1 MRKGFLPG
9 VYAPFILS
17 GLALVAVFFGRVVS
31 QGNNVPGEFRLE
43 EQAKENE
50 SNEAMRAKEAMQNRY
65 DRLKDENGNFTP
77 AYYAA
82 AVKQADQLLQ
92 SGSRAGALNL
102 SWEELGPDNVGGRTR
117 AILIDKRDAT
127 NNTIYAGGVSGGLW
141 KSTNG
146 GNNWSRISNWNQWM
160 AISCIAQGPAPDYTI
175 YVGTGEGL
183 AQIVGTSFN
192 SGTAGNGIYK
202 LTSNDSPVL
211 ITPDA
216 FDGTTVDPNS
226 PWAAVNRIACNPLD
240 ASQIIAATQGGLY
253 QSNDGGQNWTQIT
266 ISGVTNGSS
275 AADVKWSN
283 DGQNIFASVGSNKIL
298 VRSLN
303 GGFSWSKVTT
313 TTNPGFPSTQGRM
326 ELAIAPSNSS
336 VVYAS
341 IATTS
346 GSTFGV
352 YRSVDN
358 GDTWT
363 NIGSKG
369 PLFDPFGGNN
379 QGWYDNVVAVN
390 PADPNKIY
398 LAGVDL
404 YTWNDQSGWKLA
416 DVGLGA
422 GATNPNYIHPDKHAI
437 VLAENNPNLM
447 YVGCDGGVY
456 KSTDALSAFPFPTY
470 TVKNRGYNVTQ
481 CYSVAAGIAGEVMG
495 GAQDN
500 GTNYIDF
507 KGNTRMAAK
516 MVIGGDGIY
525 SEISHIDP
533 RVFFGGIYFGEVLR
547 SGNATSSFDGFYDIK
562 VDPQGH
568 NQPSRC
574 GGQKDQNATFIS
586 PFYLGE
592 TRTAANGLK
601 NIKFGADKFYAAG
614 EVVNVKSS
622 TGKYP
627 VSYTLPSDL
636 NTGDTALIP
645 DPIRSTC
652 MISSYCGVWL
662 TPDALDLGIIP
673 RWFKLIS
680 SMNGTPYAFTM
691 SKDGN
696 TVYIG
701 MSGGRVYRFPNFNA
715 HIDTATYPV
724 GPNAIGIIYNSAA
737 EYTNTLVA
745 SGRPIE
751 GISVD
756 PNDPDHVV
764 AVISGFSSVS
774 QPHVYES
781 TNGGA
786 NWTALTNGLPNMP
799 VYDVVV
805 HDANTIVIGSELGI
819 WSWDGSTW
827 HEENGGLPRV
837 PVYRLI
843 EKELYNDG
851 CQVLYIGT
859 HGRGMWRSTTLTAGG
874 CSLTSGVNE
883 VANNNAI
890 ANLSVYP
897 NPVSSHS
904 KISLTLDKADAVTF
918 RVFDITGKLYREVT
932 ERNAIAGE
940 NLFDLDA
947 SGLSNGTYILA
958 ATVGNTRTQSRLF
971 VVSK

>member
-9 VYAPFILS
+9 FYAPFILS
-17 GLALVAVFFGRVVS
+17 GLAVVAVFFGRVIS
-31 QGNNVPGEFRLE
+31 WNEGVPGEFQLE
-43 EQAKENE
+43 KQAKEREENE
-50 SNEAMRAKEAMQNRY
+50 SMRAKEAMQFRY

-77 AYYAA
+77 AYYAE

-92 SGSRAGALNL
+92 TGSRAGALNL
-102 SWEELGPDNVGGRTR
+102 TWEELGPDNVGGRTR

-127 NNTIYAGGVSGGLW
+127 NNTVYAGGVSGGLW

-146 GNNWSRISNWNQWM
+146 GNNWSRVTGWNQWLSV
-160 AISCIAQGPAPDYTI
+160 SCIAQGPGPDYNI

-183 AQIVGTSFN
+183 AQIIGTSFN

-202 LTSNDSPVL
+202 LTANDSPVL

-216 FDGTTVDPNS
+216 FDGTSVDPNS

-240 ASQIIAATQGGLY
+240 ATQLIAATQGGLY
-253 QSNDGGQNWTQIT
+253 QTTDGGQNWTQVT
-266 ISGVTNGSS
+266 VSGVSGGSV
-275 AADVKWSN
+275 ADVKWSR
-283 DGQNIFASVGSNKIL
+283 DGQNIFASAGNNKIL

-303 GGFSWSKVTT
+303 GGFSWSKVATA
-313 TTNPGFPSTQGRM
+313 TNAGFPATQGRM
-326 ELAIAPSNSS
+326 EIAIAPSNSS
-336 VVYAS
+336 VVYVA

-352 YRSVDN
+352 YRSTDN

-379 QGWYDNVVAVN
+379 QGWYDNVIAVN
-390 PADPNKIY
+390 PQDPNKIY
-398 LAGVDL
+398 MGGVDL

-416 DVGLGA
+416 DVGLGG
-422 GATNPNYIHPDKHAI
+422 GATNPNYIHPDKHSI
-437 VLAENNPNLM
+437 VLADSDPNLM

-481 CYSVAAGIAGEVMG
+481 FYSVAAGIAGEVMG
-495 GAQDN
+495 GTQDN
-500 GTNYIDF
+500 GTNYIDY

-516 MVIGGDGIY
+516 QVIGGDGIY

-533 RVFFGGIYFGEVLR
+533 RIFFGGIYFGEVLR
-547 SGNATSSFDGFYDIK
+547 SGNSTSSFDGFYDIK
-562 VDPQGH
+562 IDPQGH

-574 GGQKDQNATFIS
+574 GGQKDANATFIS

-592 TRTAANGLK
+592 TRTASNGLK
-601 NIKFGADKFYAAG
+601 NIKFGADKAYAAG
-614 EVVNVKSS
+614 DVVNVISS
-622 TGKYP
+622 TAKYP
-627 VSYTLPSDL
+627 VQYTLPNAL
-636 NTGDTALIP
+636 NQGDTILIP
-645 DPIRSTC
+645 DPIRST
-652 MISSYCGVWL
+652 MMVESYCGVWL

-680 SMNGTPYAFTM
+680 SMNGTPYSFTM

-715 HIDTATYPV
+715 HIDTANYPV

-737 EYTNTLVA
+737 EYTNSLVS
-745 SGRPIE
+745 SGRAIE

-774 QPHVYES
+774 SPHVYES
-781 TNGGA
+781 TNGGTS
-786 NWTALTNGLPNMP
+786 WTPLTNGLPNMP

-819 WSWDGSTW
+819 WSWDGSSW

-890 ANLSVYP
+890 SNLSIYP

-904 KISLTLDKADAVTF
+904 KISLTLDKSADVTF

-932 ERNAIAGE
+932 ERNAGTGE

-947 SGLSNGTYILA
+947 SGLSTGTYLLA
-958 ATVGNTRTQSRLF
+958 ATVGNTRTQTRLF
-971 VVSK
+971 VVTK